1 MHRHGC
7 AAELASPVPSRSTGR
22 TLEVGSGAP
31 EEPRP
36 RSRKP
41 SLWAAYKRLVLLL
54 AKVSTALRIPPPPPN
69 KLNIDDPDEDRIS
82 ALTDDILLG
91 ILERLDLRDAVRAGA
106 VSTRWRHLPHR
117 LSRLH
122 LDVRHF
128 GGATDPV
135 ATMEAFTAATCR
147 LLSPPAECKRA
158 IKTLRLV
165 FFPESDP
172 HLRSI
177 GRAVEDVVTRGETEC
192 LEFYIHSTCAKEDGG
207 VRTQSA
213 KEFMSF
219 SCACP
224 VAFRWLTELIL
235 TQLVFGDTDVADI
248 IRACDNLK
256 NLTLRFCTLVEE
268 HSTVKIDTPC
278 SGLQGLVLFCFVC
291 TRVELV
297 SVPKLRQVWC
307 ESWRW
312 GNPPVSFGY
321 VPELR
326 HVTFS
331 SHAMT
336 WQAPFSLSEC
346 LSSSAKNLSILNL
359 NFCCQ
364 MIWIKPEH
372 PKHLTAM
379 LKNLTCVELPAIFP
393 ECDLNWTLFFLEA
406 APALQI
412 FKLCR
417 ERYACLRT
425 VEDSAEK
432 TYVVWDPSKN
442 LKHLNLKSLL
452 MSGFEEEDKVTNYIR
467 LVMERAVGLKRIEM
481 YGVHPCEKC
490 DATDPTRSQV
500 NEACRRLVKERLTH
514 GSSSTVEI
522 LIMC

>member
-41 SLWAAYKRLVLLL
+41 SLRAAYKRLVLLL

-69 KLNIDDPDEDRIS
+69 KLNINDPDEDRIS
-82 ALTDDILLG
+82 ALTDDFLLG
-91 ILERLDLRDAVRAGA
+91 ILERLDLRDAARAGA

-135 ATMEAFTAATCR
+135 VIMEAFTAAMCR
-147 LLSPPAECKRA
+147 LLSPPAPAECMRA
-158 IKTLRLV
+158 IKTLLLV

-224 VAFRWLTELIL
+224 VAFRWLTALIL
-235 TQLVFGDTDVADI
+235 TQLV
-248 IRACDNLK
+248 
-256 NLTLRFCTLVEE
+256 FCTLVEE

-291 TRVELV
+291 MRVELV

-312 GNPPVSFGY
+312 RNPPVSFGY

-432 TYVVWDPSKN
+432 TNVVWDPSKN

-500 NEACRRLVKERLTH
+500 NEACRRRVKERVTH

>member
-1 MHRHGC
+1 MD
-7 AAELASPVPSRSTGR
+7 
-22 TLEVGSGAP
+22 VGSGAP
-31 EEPRP
+31 EETRP
-36 RSRKP
+36 RSRRP
-41 SLWAAYKRLVLLL
+41 SLRLRAAYKRLVLLL
-54 AKVSTALRIPPPPPN
+54 TKVSTGLRIPSPPPPPPN

-106 VSTRWRHLPHR
+106 VSTRWQHLPHR

-135 ATMEAFTAATCR
+135 ATMEAFTAAMCR
-147 LLSPPAECKRA
+147 LLSPPAPAECKRA
-158 IKTLRLV
+158 IKTLLLD

-172 HLRSI
+172 HLISI

-192 LEFYIHSTCAKEDGG
+192 LEFYIRSTCAEEAGG
-207 VRTQSA
+207 VRAQSA

-219 SCACP
+219 SRDCP
-224 VAFRWLTELIL
+224 VAFRWLTVLTL
-235 TQLVFGDTDVADI
+235 TQLMFRDTDVAEI

-256 NLTLRFCTLVEE
+256 HLTLRFCTLVKE
-268 HSTVKIDTPC
+268 HSTSTVKIDTPC
-278 SGLQGLVLFCFVC
+278 SGLQVLDLFRFVC

-297 SVPKLRQVWC
+297 SVPKLRKVWC
-307 ESWRW
+307 ESWYR

-326 HVTFS
+326 DVTFS

-336 WQAPFSLSEC
+336 WQAPFLLSEC
-346 LSSSAKNLSILNL
+346 MSRSATNLSKLSF

-379 LKNLTCVELPAIFP
+379 FRNLTDVEFFAIFP
-393 ECDLNWTLFFLEA
+393 ECDLSWTLFILEA
-406 APALQI
+406 APALQT
-412 FKLCR
+412 FNLSR
-417 ERYACLRT
+417 ERHACLGT
-425 VEDSAEK
+425 VEDSAKK
-432 TYVVWDPSKN
+432 TNVMWDPSKN
-442 LKHLNLKSLL
+442 LKHLNLKSLM
-452 MSGFEEEDKVTNYIR
+452 MSGFEEKDKVTNYIR

-500 NEACRRLVKERLTH
+500 NEACRRRVKERLTH

-522 LIMC
+522 LIMYYIVS